1 MPTPVR
7 LWSARSLAAV
17 VFLWMAAPAQ
27 AADAPASRAFTDAYV
42 AALRAAQPTFK
53 VEIVKPLEVRVTMA
67 DGVVSTAYLDNAYQA
82 VQRDPASQAEVIA
95 RHVGMM
101 ANLDDTGTG
110 IEVKNIVPVI
120 KDRAWLEEAV
130 QGRVRAGAVNAPEH
144 IVEDFNEDLVVVY
157 AEDTPRNTRYF
168 SLAELQEAGVA
179 RADLRGLAL
188 ANLDRILPEVEFH
201 EGKNVSMLVAGGDY
215 VPSLLLV
222 DELWKS
228 GKVKADGEIVVAVP
242 SRDML
247 LYTGSHN
254 AKGIEELQKRA
265 RQVAEE
271 SSYSL
276 TSQLFVYR
284 DGKFQRFER

>member
-120 KDRAWLEEAV
+120 KDRAWVSETQAARPPSANGV
-130 QGRVRAGAVNAPEH
+130 PFKYVYD
-144 IVEDFNEDLVVVY
+144 DFNHDLVIVY
-157 AEDTPRNTRYF
+157 AEDQPTTTNYFDAQELEKAGVDRNGLR
-168 SLAELQEAGVA
+168 SLAV
-179 RADLRGLAL
+179 
-188 ANLDRILPEVEFH
+188 ANLLRILPDLKREEID
-201 EGKNVSMLVAGGDY
+201 GVSMLSAGGDY
-215 VPSLLLV
+215 DASLLLV
-222 DELWKS
+222 DEIWS
-228 GKVKADGEIVVAVP
+228 GDMLKVDGEIVVAVP
-242 SRDML
+242 ARNVL
-247 LYTGSHN
+247 LFVPAADEARVKELKALVRRVFAEYSYT
-254 AKGIEELQKRA
+254 
-265 RQVAEE
+265 
-271 SSYSL
+271 L
-276 TSQLFVYR
+276 TDQLFIYR
-284 DGKFQRFER
+284 KGRFQRYSR